1 MFQNFRL
8 PFRFAIDEE
17 DMVIRIHIFPESAR
31 YYYQQQLGYMAIS
44 LGEIAKGTLIR
55 NQATVYYFLNNKL
68 IFANA
73 MPFTA
78 MQLCF

>member
-1 MFQNFRL
+1 
-8 PFRFAIDEE
+8 
-17 DMVIRIHIFPESAR
+17 
-31 YYYQQQLGYMAIS
+31 MAIS
-44 LGEIAKGTLIR
+44 PSEIAKGTLIR